1 MDGKYWIGRKVYI
14 ILRNKRNYQG
24 VIVDI
29 DESSPPLVFI
39 TLLDKFDNKIMFVQS
54 EIEVLQE
61 EE

>member
-1 MDGKYWIGRKVYI
+1 MDGQYWIGRKVFI
-14 ILRNKRNYQG
+14 ILRNKRTYQG

-29 DESSPPLVFI
+29 DESSLPLIFI
-39 TLLDKFDNKIMFVQS
+39 TLLDKFENKIMFVQS

>member
-1 MDGKYWIGRKVYI
+1 MDGNYWIGRKVYI

-39 TLLDKFDNKIMFVQS
+39 TLLDKFDNKIMFIQS

-61 EE
+61 EK